1 MVSELSVKKKMH
13 LFKII
18 SWDKEK
24 GKISTVFP
32 FYIAFLLGRV
42 YNVAILKKED
52 IAMSRKILSILF
64 AVLMMCFIAACGS
77 SDDALFTMY
86 STDAIGATEHTVV
99 GGDIEPTGTYNVV
112 CTKGH
117 GCLNIGDDDLFVF
130 AADEYVGEE
139 YSGLTFVES
148 MELELNA
155 NEVLMARAYNSS
167 EFKLEFYLVG

>member
-1 MVSELSVKKKMH
+1 
-13 LFKII
+13 
-18 SWDKEK
+18 
-24 GKISTVFP
+24 
-32 FYIAFLLGRV
+32 
-42 YNVAILKKED
+42 
-52 IAMSRKILSILF
+52 MSRKILS
-64 AVLMMCFIAACGS
+64 VLLVALVMCFVAACGGS
-77 SDDALFTMY
+77 EDDALFTMY

-117 GCLNIGDDDLFVF
+117 GCLNIGDEDLFVF
-130 AADEYVGEE
+130 ATDEYVGEE